1 MFSCRQQKFILE
13 LLFRKTIFKKNQTYY
28 KSNIAFYRTI
38 SYLRVANMMKAEKK
52 ESFNEYS
59 LTERGKLFAVWLS
72 ALPDNKF
79 IVEELEKRFGQSMDR
94 EIARQIF

>member
-38 SYLRVANMMKAEKK
+38 SYLKVAHMIQAEKK
-52 ESFNEYS
+52 EAFNEYL
-59 LTERGKLFAVWLS
+59 LTDRGKLFGVWLS
-72 ALPDNKF
+72 ALPDNQF
-79 IVEELEKRFGQSMDR
+79 FTAELERKFGQSIDR
-94 EIARQIF
+94 EIAKQIF